1 MIFLVLIFL
10 FAYADSI
17 GEWSGDTIADK
28 WRIQAKNN
36 IDAVLKKRRNTNIAK
51 KGNKAKQAKQQ
62 QTKHNKKATQDRHK
76 YNKQ

>member
-1 MIFLVLIFL
+1 MKTKVIFVVLIFL

-51 KGNKAKQAKQQ
+51 NILFYLGDGMGKNKLI
-62 QTKHNKKATQDRHK
+62 
-76 YNKQ
+76 